1 MKKLILVV
9 VTVCLMCIELSG
21 CNIFGKKTK
30 DTLGY
35 LKSLKTYQ
43 CSMDI
48 TVKNDKQNLNYV
60 ANQFYSKKFGYRFDF
75 DKERKIFY
83 NNDKLYVSD
92 MINGQRYVLDND
104 FGYIYKVSFIGE
116 FIKLMY
122 TNESIDNTFK
132 TLNGEEYEIF
142 TTDVPSNNR
151 NISKAVLYV
160 DVKTKLPVAAIM
172 YDDSGKDKII
182 VKYKNFKPN
191 IKLGDEIFNQG

>member
-1 MKKLILVV
+1 MKKLILII
-9 VTVCLMCIELSG
+9 TICLLCIELSG
-21 CNIFGKKTK
+21 CTIFGKRTK
-30 DTLGY
+30 DALGY

-48 TVKNDKQNLNYV
+48 TVKNDKQNLNYT
-60 ANQFYSKKFGYRFDF
+60 AKQFYSKKFGYRFDF
-75 DKERKIFY
+75 DNDRKIFY

-122 TNESIDNTFK
+122 TNESIDQTYK
-132 TLNGEEYEIF
+132 TLNGVEYEIF

-160 DVKTKLPVAAIM
+160 DVKTKLPVVVVL
-172 YDDSGKDKII
+172 YDDNGKDKITI
-182 VKYKNFKPN
+182 KYKDFKPN
-191 IKLGDEIFNQG
+191 VELEKSIFNQD